1 MDIEQIIQWSRDAG
15 FSVHDGVVTGGT
27 FDLKAFAKLV
37 AAHEREA
44 IAAMVKPLDESLA
57 DEILARGNNA

>member
-1 MDIEQIIQWSRDAG
+1 MDTMQIIQWARKAG
-15 FSVHDGVVTGGT
+15 FKMENSAAIQAAEA
-27 FDLKAFAKLV
+27 LAKLV

>member
-1 MDIEQIIQWSRDAG
+1 MDREQIIEWSLEADIDWHKHWNDDESNR
-15 FSVHDGVVTGGT
+15 
-27 FDLKAFAKLV
+27 LEAFAKLV
-37 AAHEREA
+37 AVHERKA